1 MIEERKQGPIH
12 LTMEEPLVV
21 ARRGILQTGVH
32 NPKEKYCYVHVCP
45 IKDKK
50 QCMWAVY

>member
-12 LTMEEPLVV
+12 LIMEEPLVV
-21 ARRGILQTGVH
+21 AQTGTLQPGVH
-32 NPKEKYCYVHVCP
+32 NPKEKYYYVHVCP

-50 QCMWAVY
+50 HDMWAIY